1 MISLKAAVI
10 TASTVGAVAVGGVTW
25 ASVAQPDAAPV
36 SAHDKLPATVQK
48 AKEAAPKTAPT
59 CLPAA
64 ELKKKAAE
72 LARKGQQTAEQGAG
86 AAAGAQR
93 QVPDVKD
100 KLPADAKPGTSI
112 QTAPAGK
119 AQVPAAKPGV
129 PQADLPACPPAAPGA
144 RTLPKPDAKAPAAP
158 QAPAVPSVSDL
169 NCDKLAPAVPAGGT
183 VERAIMLP
191 KGLKHAG
198 NKAAAKPL
206 GAKQQLCSVTQKW
219 VSGAG
224 TGSWITVERI
234 KTPAQTSEQQLRQA
248 LKLPEG
254 GRTTAVNG
262 TVVWQAPAGQSGVL
276 LFDPAGYSLFVN
288 GSPVLSSAGLQDV
301 AQKVAAASKTAR

>member
-10 TASTVGAVAVGGVTW
+10 TFSAVGAVAAGGVTW
-25 ASVAQPDAAPV
+25 ASVAQPEAAPR
-36 SAHDKLPATVQK
+36 SAHGQLPAAVQK

-59 CLPAA
+59 CLPAS
-64 ELKKKAAE
+64 ELKKKASE
-72 LARKGQQTAEQGAG
+72 LTKKGEQTVNQSGG
-86 AAAGAQR
+86 AAADAQR

-100 KLPADAKPGTSI
+100 KLPAEAKPGTSI
-112 QTAPAGK
+112 QTAPAGR
-119 AQVPAAKPGV
+119 AQAPAAQPGV
-129 PQADLPACPPAAPGA
+129 PQAELPACPPDNAGA

-158 QAPAVPSVSDL
+158 NVPAVPAVPGLD
-169 NCDKLAPAVPAGGT
+169 CDKLTPAVPAGGT

-191 KGLKHAG
+191 KGLKHAS
-198 NKAAAKPL
+198 NKAAVKPL
-206 GAKQQLCSVTQKW
+206 GAKQKLCSVTQKW
-219 VSGAG
+219 VSQAG
-224 TGSWITVERI
+224 NGTWITVERI

-288 GSPVLSSAGLQDV
+288 GSPVLSTGLQDV
-301 AQKVAAASKTAR
+301 AEKVAAASKVAR